1 MSGFFSFTVAL
12 FVTMILIP
20 PLIQFAARLG
30 FVDIPDARKVH
41 TGAIPRIGGVAMIAG
56 TMLASLLWLELS
68 RQILAILT
76 GIGIIA
82 AFGIWDDRT
91 NLNYRLKL
99 LGQFLAAIVVV
110 FYGDV
115 LIERTPF
122 YSAALP
128 LYLSA
133 PLTIF
138 ILLGITNAINLSDG
152 LDGLAGG
159 VSLLSFL
166 AIAILGYRAG
176 SDELVII
183 CLAVIGG
190 IMGFLRFN
198 THPASIFM
206 GDTGSQYLGFS
217 VGVLAI
223 VLTQSVNPNLSSVM
237 PLMLFGLPVLD
248 TLMVMALRIHEKRS
262 PFSPDKNHIHH
273 RLLAM
278 GFDQYESVLMIY
290 LMQSTLV
297 LMGFALR
304 YRDDWQVLLVY
315 LTLCAGVLYFF
326 RWAWITGWRF
336 KGRTEGESGK
346 FLANRIKWIQATGGV
361 ERLTMRIVLCS
372 VGLYMA
378 FALLITPRV
387 STDIMLLCLLM
398 FATHFTFFITRRNL
412 PFTVAERGAT
422 YVISVL
428 AVYLMQ
434 PLLHA
439 TTYSRSADNGFFI
452 FLAAM
457 IFLGIH
463 YEQKNRFEITTLD
476 FLVIFMAIALPS
488 LSGLLAQHSGYAVV
502 ILKVIVLFYAVELVL
517 NRINAGW
524 MFLRA
529 GLLFM
534 LAVLAAR
541 TMLK

>member
-1 MSGFFSFTVAL
+1 VSGFFSFTVAL

-56 TMLASLLWLELS
+56 TLLATLLWLELS
-68 RQILAILT
+68 RQTVAILG

-91 NLNYRLKL
+91 DLNYRLKL
-99 LGQFLAAIVVV
+99 LGQFIAAALVV
-110 FYGDV
+110 FYGEV
-115 LIERTPF
+115 VIERIPF
-122 YSAALP
+122 YGGALP

-138 ILLGITNAINLSDG
+138 VLLGITNAINLSDG

-159 VSLLSFL
+159 VSLLSFM

-223 VLTQSVNPNLSSVM
+223 ILTQSVNPNLSSAM
-237 PLMLFGLPVLD
+237 PLLLFGLPVLD
-248 TLMVMALRIHEKRS
+248 TLMVMGLRIHEKRS

-278 GFDQYESVLMIY
+278 GFDQYESVLVIY
-290 LMQSTLV
+290 LLQSTLV
-297 LMGFALR
+297 LLGFALR
-304 YRDDWQVLLVY
+304 YRADWQVLLVY
-315 LTLCAGVLYFF
+315 LTICSAVLFFF
-326 RWAWITGWRF
+326 RWAWVNNWRF
-336 KGRTEGESGK
+336 KGRSVGESGK
-346 FLANRIKWIQATGGV
+346 FLTDRIKWIQATGGV
-361 ERLTMRIVLCS
+361 ERLTMRIVLIS
-372 VGLYMA
+372 VGIYMA
-378 FALLITPRV
+378 FSLLRTPRV
-387 STDIMLLCLLM
+387 SSDIMVLCLTML
-398 FATHFTFFITRRNL
+398 AIHLTFLITRRNL
-412 PFTVAERGAT
+412 PFTLAERGAT

-434 PLLHA
+434 PLLH
-439 TTYSRSADNGFFI
+439 TTFYSRGLDNGFFI

-457 IFLGIH
+457 IFLSIH

-517 NRINAGW
+517 NRMAHGW
-524 MFLRA
+524 MYLRA
-529 GLLFM
+529 GFLFM
-534 LAVLAAR
+534 LAVLALR
-541 TMLK
+541 TFIK

>member
-1 MSGFFSFTVAL
+1 
-12 FVTMILIP
+12 MILIP

-56 TMLASLLWLELS
+56 MLLATLLWLELS
-68 RQILAILT
+68 RQTLAILA

-82 AFGIWDDRT
+82 GFGIWDDRT
-91 NLNYRLKL
+91 DLNYRLKL
-99 LGQFLAAIVVV
+99 LGQFMAACVVV
-110 FYGDV
+110 FYGDI

-122 YSAALP
+122 SPNGLP

-138 ILLGITNAINLSDG
+138 VLLGITNAINLSDG

-159 VSLLSFL
+159 VALLSFL

-206 GDTGSQYLGFS
+206 GDTGSQYLGFC

-223 VLTQSVNPNLSSVM
+223 VLTQTVNPNLSSVA
-237 PLMLFGLPVLD
+237 PLLLVGLPLLD
-248 TLMVMALRIHEKRS
+248 TMMVMGLRIHQKRS

-278 GFDQYESVLMIY
+278 GFDQYESVLIIY
-290 LMQSTLV
+290 LLQSTLV
-297 LMGFALR
+297 LLGFALR
-304 YRDDWQVLLVY
+304 YRPDWQVLGVY
-315 LTLCAGVLYFF
+315 LLISGSVLFFF
-326 RWAWITGWRF
+326 RWAWANGWRF
-336 KGRTEGESGK
+336 HGRPEGESGK
-346 FLANRIKWIQATGGV
+346 FLANRIKWIQTTGGI
-361 ERLTMRIVLCS
+361 EGLTTRIVLACLC
-372 VGLYMA
+372 LYMG
-378 FALLITPRV
+378 FSLLVTPRV
-387 STDIMLLCLLM
+387 TSDIMLLCLLL
-398 FATHFTFFITRRNL
+398 FALHLTFLITRRNL
-412 PFTVAERGAT
+412 PFTLAERGAA

-428 AVYLMQ
+428 CVYLMQ
-434 PLLHA
+434 PLLHSTA
-439 TTYSRSADNGFFI
+439 LSRTLDNGFFI
-452 FLAAM
+452 LLAGM

-463 YEQKNRFEITTLD
+463 YSQKNKFEITTLD
-476 FLVIFMAIALPS
+476 FLVIFMAIALPA
-488 LSGLLAQHSGYAVV
+488 LSGLLVQHSGYAVV
-502 ILKVIVLFYAVELVL
+502 MLKVIVMFYAVELVL
-517 NRINAGW
+517 DRIVKGW
-524 MFLRA
+524 MLIRIGLSSML
-529 GLLFM
+529 GLL
-534 LAVLAAR
+534 AIR
-541 TMLK
+541 TIL

>member
-1 MSGFFSFTVAL
+1 VSGFFSFTVAL
-12 FVTMILIP
+12 FVTMVLIP

-30 FVDIPDARKVH
+30 FVDIPDERKVH
-41 TGAIPRIGGVAMIAG
+41 TGAIPRIGGVAMITG
-56 TMLASLLWLELS
+56 TLLATLLWIELS
-68 RQILAILT
+68 RQTLAILA

-82 AFGIWDDRT
+82 IFGIWDDRR

-99 LGQFLAAIVVV
+99 LGQLIAACMVV
-110 FYGDV
+110 FYGEV

-122 YSAALP
+122 NSLALP

-138 ILLGITNAINLSDG
+138 VLLGITNAINLSDG

-159 VSLLSFL
+159 VSLLSFM

-223 VLTQSVNPNLSSVM
+223 VLTQTVNPNLSSVM
-237 PLMLFGLPVLD
+237 PLLLLGLPILD
-248 TLMVMALRIHEKRS
+248 TSMVMGLRIHQKKS

-273 RLLAM
+273 RLLGM
-278 GFDQYESVLMIY
+278 GFDQYESVLLIY
-290 LMQSTLV
+290 LLQSTLV
-297 LMGFALR
+297 LLGFALR
-304 YRDDWQVLLVY
+304 YRPDWQVLGVY
-315 LTLCAGVLYFF
+315 LLICFAVLSFF
-326 RWAWITGWRF
+326 RWAWTNNWRF
-336 KGRTEGESGK
+336 KGRHEGESGK
-346 FLANRIKWIQATGGV
+346 FLANRIKWIQATGGM
-361 ERLTMRIVLCS
+361 ERLTMRIVLIS
-372 VGLYMA
+372 VCAYMG
-378 FALLITPRV
+378 FALLRTPRV
-387 STDIMLLCLLM
+387 TSDIMLLCLLM
-398 FATHFTFFITRRNL
+398 LAIHLTFLITRRSL
-412 PFTVAERGAT
+412 PFTLAERGAM
-422 YVISVL
+422 YVLSVL

-434 PLLHA
+434 PLQHA
-439 TTYSRSADNGFFI
+439 TPLTITLDNTFFI
-452 FLAAM
+452 ALAAM

-463 YEQKNRFEITTLD
+463 YSQKNKFEITTLD
-476 FLVIFMAIALPS
+476 FLVIFMAIALPA
-488 LSGLLAQHSGYAVV
+488 LSGLLAQHSSYAVV

-517 NRINAGW
+517 GRLSRGW
-524 MFLRA
+524 MQLRV
-529 GLLFM
+529 GLVFM

-541 TMLK
+541 TIF

>member
-1 MSGFFSFTVAL
+1 MTGFFSFTVAL

-30 FVDIPDARKVH
+30 FVDMPDARKVH
-41 TGAIPRIGGVAMIAG
+41 SGAIPRIGGVAMIAG
-56 TMLASLLWLELS
+56 TLLATLLWLELS
-68 RQILAILT
+68 RQTLAILA

-99 LGQFLAAIVVV
+99 LGQLIAACVVV

-122 YSAALP
+122 NQSPLP

-138 ILLGITNAINLSDG
+138 VLLGITNAINLSDG

-159 VSLLSFL
+159 VSLLSFM

-176 SDELVII
+176 SDGLVII

-223 VLTQSVNPNLSSVM
+223 VLTQTVNPNLSSVL
-237 PLMLFGLPVLD
+237 PLLLLGLPVLD
-248 TLMVMALRIHEKRS
+248 TVMVMGLRIHQKRS

-273 RLLAM
+273 RLMAI
-278 GFDQYESVLMIY
+278 GFDQYESVLIIY
-290 LMQSTLV
+290 LLQSTLV
-297 LMGFALR
+297 LLGYALR
-304 YRDDWQVLLVY
+304 YRSDWQVLGVY
-315 LTLCAGVLYFF
+315 LAICAGVLFFF
-326 RWAWITGWRF
+326 RWAWTSNWRF
-336 KGRTEGESGK
+336 KGRNEGESGK
-346 FLANRIKWIQATGGV
+346 FLENRIKWIQATGGM
-361 ERLTMRIVLCS
+361 ERLSMRTVLIS
-372 VGLYMA
+372 VSVYMG
-378 FALLITPRV
+378 FSLLRTPRV
-387 STDIMLLCLLM
+387 TTDIMLLCLVLL
-398 FATHFTFFITRRNL
+398 AIHITFLITRRNL
-412 PFTVAERGAT
+412 PFMPAERGGL
-422 YVISVL
+422 YVMSVL
-428 AVYLMQ
+428 AIYLMQ
-434 PLLHA
+434 PLVHSPSLNR
-439 TTYSRSADNGFFI
+439 TLDNSFFI
-452 FLAAM
+452 LLAGM

-463 YEQKNRFEITTLD
+463 YGQKNRFEITTLD
-476 FLVIFMAIALPS
+476 FLVIFMAIALPA
-488 LSGLLAQHSGYAVV
+488 LSGLLAQNSGYAVV
-502 ILKVIVLFYAVELVL
+502 MLKVIVLFYAVELVL
-517 NRINAGW
+517 NRLTQGW
-524 MFLRA
+524 MQLRI
-529 GLLFM
+529 GLSFM
-534 LAVLAAR
+534 LALLAVR
-541 TMLK
+541 TIL